1 MVFVTLSLLIAVLVS
16 GVDSTGFN
24 NAIFRRI
31 KTTFCIGIS
40 SAIVGASI
48 DSPRIA
54 VSFANN
60 RMRELKSIF
69 FHNIP
74 STRASLQLLEQLM
87 QVNIIQ
93 SK

>member
-60 RMRELKSIF
+60 RMRELSIF
-69 FHNIP
+69 SHNIP